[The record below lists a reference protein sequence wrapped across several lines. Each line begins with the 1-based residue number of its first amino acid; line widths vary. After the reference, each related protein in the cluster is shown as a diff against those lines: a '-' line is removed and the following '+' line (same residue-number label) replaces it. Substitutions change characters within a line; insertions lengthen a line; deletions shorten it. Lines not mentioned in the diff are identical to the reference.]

1 MNNNINN
8 INDTTT
14 TIIIK
19 NNEKISK
26 KKNVSKHVEKPISYY
41 FLKIIFREHLYGY
54 FQSVIKVLIR
64 CAR

>member
-14 TIIIK
+14 IIIK
-19 NNEKISK
+19 NNEKISTR
-26 KKNVSKHVEKPISYY
+26 KNVSKHVDKPISYY

-54 FQSVIKVLIR
+54 FESVIKVLIR